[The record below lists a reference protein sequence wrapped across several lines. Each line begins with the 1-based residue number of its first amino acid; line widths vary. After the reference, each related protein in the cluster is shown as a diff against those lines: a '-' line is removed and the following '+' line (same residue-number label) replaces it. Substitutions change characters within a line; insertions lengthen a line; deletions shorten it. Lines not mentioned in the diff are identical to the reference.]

1 MSKIL
6 IIAITLVTGTF
17 LALPIVNISINFLLG
32 IDAVVSILNIVAFV
46 LPWNN
51 IMPLISLIIAFF
63 VFRIAVSLIKTIWE
77 LIPIA

>member
-46 LPWNN
+46 LPWANL
-51 IMPLISLIIAFF
+51 MPLISLIIAFF